1 MLKFLFCLLISPIAF
16 AQSSLFSTQGIQP
29 DFCVGN
35 SGKIELVFGQKNK
48 LFYSYS
54 TDQGAHFSEPSL
66 VDSLVG
72 LHLGASRG
80 PRIAS
85 SESETIITAID
96 KSGNVYA
103 FRKTQTGTW
112 MKNRVNDIPDI
123 AKEGFNA
130 IAANNKHLF
139 TVIWLDLRNNQKN
152 KLMSS
157 TSLDGGKT
165 WQKNQLVYASPESS
179 ICECCQPN
187 ISMKDDHI
195 AIMFRN
201 WLQGARDMYVIQ
213 SNNGGKSY
221 GQAQKLGMGT
231 WILNAC
237 PMDGGSLDM
246 TSDGELVS
254 VWRRAENLY
263 TSGIRGEEKLLG
275 PGKNASTVILA
286 SGQWIAWSHMGQIF
300 LKSNKTGITQALGK
314 GRFPILKAMNDQQAL
329 VIWENQG
336 QIFGHKI

>member
-1 MLKFLFCLLISPIAF
+1 MLKFLFCLLISPLAW
-16 AQSSLFSTQGIQP
+16 AQVSLFNTKGQQP
-29 DFCVGN
+29 DICLDK

-48 LFYSYS
+48 LFYSFS
-54 TDQGAHFSEPSL
+54 LDQGKHFSEPSL

-85 SESETIITAID
+85 SNKLTIITAVD
-96 KSGNVYA
+96 KSGNIYA
-103 FRKTQTGTW
+103 FRKSGNNVW
-112 MKNRVNDIPDI
+112 VKNRVNDIPEI

-130 IAANNKHLF
+130 IAANEKHQF

-157 TSLDGGKT
+157 TSVDGGKT

-187 ISMKDDHI
+187 IMMKDGHI

-213 SNNGGKSY
+213 SQDGGKSF

-231 WILNAC
+231 WVLNAC
-237 PMDGGSLDM
+237 PMDGGSLDIAPN
-246 TSDGELVS
+246 GEIVS

-263 TSGIRGEEKLLG
+263 TSGIQGEEKLVG
-275 PGKNASTVILA
+275 PGKNASTVMLS
-286 SGQWIAWSHMGQIF
+286 SGQWITWSHMGQIF
-300 LKSNKTGITQALGK
+300 LKSNKTDDPKSLGNGK
-314 GRFPILKAMNDQQAL
+314 FPIMKAINAQQAYI
-329 VIWENQG
+329 VWENQG
-336 QIFGHKI
+336 QIFGQVL